1 MFTGIVE
8 AIGRITALRPGADGL
23 VMDVDLA
30 GLDTT
35 RIRPGDSIAV
45 NGACLT
51 VTRLE
56 GGVARFDVSSETLDK
71 CLVGRW
77 REGDRVNLEPAL
89 TLQKPLGGHLVSG
102 HVDGTGILDS
112 VTPGPD
118 STWMRFLVPRELGR
132 YIAIKGSVALDGVSL
147 TTNRV
152 TDIDAGTRFEL
163 TLVPHTLAMTTLGDL
178 DPGDRVHVE
187 VDLLARYLD
196 RMQQQETH

>member
-30 GLDTT
+30 GLDTK

-71 CLVGRW
+71 CLVGCW